1 MTVDLHELRR
11 SPLHDLAS
19 TFAAAEGV
27 GERAVRIRELPFR
40 AMIGVRAEPGSDAC
54 AQAGDAL
61 GLQLPL
67 SVGMT
72 ATSTGG
78 DGQEVRTALWLGPD
92 EWLVDSAED
101 PSSLLA
107 EVEQALPD
115 RSARL
120 VDLSANRT
128 TVELSGPSARRV
140 LEKGCPVDLHR
151 SAFGPGSAVSTNL
164 AHVPVVLWQTGDQTY
179 RLLARSSYAAYL
191 GRWLLDAAREFAGP
205 EIA

>member
-1 MTVDLHELRR
+1 MTVDLEELRR
-11 SPLHDLAS
+11 SPLHDLVG
-19 TFAAAEGV
+19 TFAAAEVV
-27 GERAVRIRELPFR
+27 GERAVRLRELPFR
-40 AMIGVRAEPGSDAC
+40 AMIGVRADPGSDAYD
-54 AQAGDAL
+54 QAGAAF

-67 SVGMT
+67 TVGT
-72 ATSTGG
+72 TSSSGAA
-78 DGQEVRTALWLGPD
+78 DDQEVRTALWLGPD

-101 PSSLLA
+101 PSALLA

-151 SAFGPGSAVSTNL
+151 SAFRPGSAVSTNL
-164 AHVPVVLWQTGDQTY
+164 AHVPVVLWQTEDQTY
-179 RLLARSSYAAYL
+179 RLLTRSSYAAYL
-191 GRWLLDAAREFAGP
+191 GRWLLDAVREFAGP
-205 EIA
+205 GIA